1 MYRHV
6 VVKSYVE
13 CGRAIDLRLKDAALI
28 IIVNVEL
35 ATRALSGIERE
46 IHKGAACYYH
56 LFSAQTSPRQRVI
69 AACRKFKFVITVK
82 ERRTRS
88 ITYRR

>member
-13 CGRAIDLRLKDAALI
+13 CGRVIDLCLKDASLI

-35 ATRALSGIERE
+35 ATRALSEIERE
-46 IHKGAACYYH
+46 THKGPH
-56 LFSAQTSPRQRVI
+56 VI
-69 AACRKFKFVITVK
+69 IICSVHKHPP
-82 ERRTRS
+82 ES
-88 ITYRR
+88 E